1 MKIRNSKLII
11 FAILANILAMSIA
24 LPANAAPNQKQFCE
38 KLIDNAAR
46 MQERVD
52 KKNEKIENFRE
63 NQDSQIAKKRTARD
77 VQLAQMR
84 QKWDE
89 QREKQLL
96 KISQNADTPQ
106 QKQALEK
113 FKSAILKAIGE
124 KKEALNKANE
134 AFRKGIDDA
143 LKERRTAIDKIFQSY
158 KDAVKTALEKA
169 KTDCSAQKDAK
180 IIKKDLSEALSQA
193 WQKFIQDR
201 NAVDKTQVKIESL
214 KSGHKKA
221 IQEAQDSFKNALKSA
236 QQELKDSL
244 KPATSTTSIP

>member
-1 MKIRNSKLII
+1 MKTQNSKLII
-11 FAILANILAMSIA
+11 FAIIANILAMGFA
-24 LPANAAPNQKQFCE
+24 LPTNAAPDQKQFCE

-52 KKNEKIENFRE
+52 KKNKKIENFRE
-63 NQDSQIAKKRTARD
+63 NQDSQMTKKRTARD
-77 VQLAQMR
+77 AQLAQMR
-84 QKWDE
+84 QKWNE

-96 KISQNADTPQ
+96 KISQNTDTPE
-106 QKQALEK
+106 QKQAIEK

-143 LKERRTAIDKIFQSY
+143 LKERRVAIDKIFQSY
-158 KDAVKTALEKA
+158 KDAVKVALEKA

-180 IIKKDLSEALSQA
+180 IIKKDLSAALSQA
-193 WQKFIQDR
+193 WQKFVQDR
-201 NAVDKTQVKIESL
+201 NAIDKMQTKIENL
-214 KSGHKKA
+214 KSEHKKA
-221 IQEAQDSFKNALKSA
+221 IQEAQDAFKNTLKTA

-244 KPATSTTSIP
+244 KPATSTTPTP